1 MTSLS
6 DWALYKC
13 SNLSKAVFAEGSKLA
28 SVGMNA
34 FDNCSSLASVEF
46 PSGVTSIS
54 WNAFAHCGSLKDLYL
69 PDGVA
74 WIGGGSGYDFSKEST
89 VTLSVARGTYA
100 ERWAKDHNV
109 RYTSRE
115 PEETITVSSG
125 SSSATSVDDQNKVS
139 EKLVAKSDRTDVTME
154 GYDPSDSNAI
164 DKGGKASGEKAGV
177 ENKQGN
183 EQEVAPN
190 QGRCGE
196 AVTWSLDESGNLI
209 IDGNGKM
216 YDYSD
221 DRPAP
226 WAELSKRIVSIHIG
240 PKVETVGAYA
250 FAGLDKVKAVA
261 FDDGSELTEIHD
273 FAFSGCKTLREIELP
288 KKVAKIGQGAFERC
302 ENLEIV
308 GLPESVTSI
317 GEVLVEQESKQPTAG
332 QASVDAFAGSP
343 LVKVEAEKVF
353 ARSQFP
359 SWYNASTP
367 STLFNRGD
375 GVEA

>member
-1 MTSLS
+1 M
-6 DWALYKC
+6 
-13 SNLSKAVFAEGSKLA
+13 
-28 SVGMNA
+28 
-34 FDNCSSLASVEF
+34 
-46 PSGVTSIS
+46 
-54 WNAFAHCGSLKDLYL
+54 
-69 PDGVA
+69 
-74 WIGGGSGYDFSKEST
+74 
-89 VTLSVARGTYA
+89 TLSVARGTYA

-359 SWYNASTP
+359 SWYNMSARSQRVWAVFARSQFPSWYNLARRDIDRLYVFARSQFPSWYNKQGERKAKRNSLRAVSIPQLVQFVVWYQAS
-367 STLFNRGD
+367 SDESSRGLNSPV
-375 GVEA
+375 GTIA

>member
-1 MTSLS
+1 M
-6 DWALYKC
+6 
-13 SNLSKAVFAEGSKLA
+13 
-28 SVGMNA
+28 
-34 FDNCSSLASVEF
+34 
-46 PSGVTSIS
+46 
-54 WNAFAHCGSLKDLYL
+54 
-69 PDGVA
+69 
-74 WIGGGSGYDFSKEST
+74 
-89 VTLSVARGTYA
+89 TLSVARGTYA

-308 GLPESVTSI
+308 GLPESVISI

-359 SWYNASTP
+359 SWYNHNFPPQSHTMVFARSQFP
-367 STLFNRGD
+367 SWYNVACVGKRDFQVFARSQFPSWYNSRSSRPCPQ
-375 GVEA
+375 GVFARSQFPSWYNSGVTHADYYWVFARSQFPSWYNMMP